1 MGNLWLKIKIW
12 TKIVIFVVLLIA
24 VLVFLVQNINKPVTI
39 WLWNDIQTTLLK
51 VLFVTVLISVI
62 FTILIGTT
70 RRTVRQIR
78 ELRARNRSRRL
89 EEDLAEMK
97 SKAAMLQTRSGGGS
111 SESSEGG
118 FSGGPPGGLPSS
130 TISNPPVPPP
140 PAPDRPVPPR
150 A

>member
-51 VLFVTVLISVI
+51 VLAVTVLISVI

-70 RRTVRQIR
+70 FRSVRQIK

-89 EEDLAEMK
+89 EEDLADMK
-97 SKAAMLQTRSGGGS
+97 TKAAMLQTRSAGS
-111 SESSEGG
+111 T
-118 FSGGPPGGLPSS
+118 SGSAGSDFPKGPAGGLPSS
-130 TISNPPVPPP
+130 TISNPPVPPRS
-140 PAPDRPVPPR
+140 DESDDLK
-150 A
+150 